1 MDNISI
7 LFFGMK
13 ENGSHDF
20 IINEILPQSKEKK
33 ICWFA
38 CKSHLD
44 KYLKRYNI
52 KKKDVEIEI
61 VK

>member
-1 MDNISI
+1 MKPFFPEEKYNIK
-7 LFFGMK
+7 LTHRDK
-13 ENGSHDF
+13 
-20 IINEILPQSKEKK
+20 KEKK

-52 KKKDVEIEI
+52 KKKDRQIALYPS
-61 VK
+61 